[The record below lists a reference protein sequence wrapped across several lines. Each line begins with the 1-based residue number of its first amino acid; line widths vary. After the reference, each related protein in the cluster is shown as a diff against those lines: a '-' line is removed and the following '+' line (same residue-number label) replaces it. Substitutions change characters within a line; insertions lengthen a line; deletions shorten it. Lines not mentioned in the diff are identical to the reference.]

1 MHLMTLF
8 LVSLGL
14 LLLPTVAHAQPAY
27 TVAEIG
33 GLAGFAE
40 VYPAAVNS
48 TGHVVG
54 TARDPETGLE
64 QAVRMAERNA
74 ARSRHPGWPAEPRF
88 RHQRRGPGRG

>member
-14 LLLPTVAHAQPAY
+14 LLLPTVAHAPPAY

-33 GLAGFAE
+33 GLAGLAE

-48 TGHVVG
+48 AGHVVG
-54 TARDPETGLE
+54 TARDLGY
-64 QAVRMAERNA
+64 RDWGGRRA
-74 ARSRHPGWPAEPRF
+74 ARD
-88 RHQRRGPGRG
+88 RGGRGVRLP